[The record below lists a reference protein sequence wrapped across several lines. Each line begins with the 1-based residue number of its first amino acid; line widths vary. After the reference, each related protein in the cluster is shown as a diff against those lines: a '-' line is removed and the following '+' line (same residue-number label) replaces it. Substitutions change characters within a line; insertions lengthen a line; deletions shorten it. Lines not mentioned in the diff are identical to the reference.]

1 MGEKLCQ
8 LTIVNLRAFDK
19 NILLIKTD
27 NSNDKIQLNRRNTCM
42 TNKGHLIV
50 D

>member
-1 MGEKLCQ
+1 MGDKLCQ
-8 LTIVNLRAFDK
+8 LTIVILRAFDK
-19 NILLIKTD
+19 NILLIGTD
-27 NSNDKIQLNRRNTCM
+27 NSDKIQLNRGNTYM